1 MNKEKVRED
10 KEEVLEQEVAKMK
23 EDIEVDE
30 EENGS
35 WSWQSTCEG
44 MVVFSILFRL
54 DSKQDVEEL
63 EDAWGIKKKCNSV
76 LF

>member
-1 MNKEKVRED
+1 MESWKKNFKELMNKEKVRED

-35 WSWQSTCEG
+35 
-44 MVVFSILFRL
+44 
-54 DSKQDVEEL
+54 
-63 EDAWGIKKKCNSV
+63 
-76 LF
+76 